1 MCLLCVTWRGS
12 SSAFEDE
19 LSIEDRK
26 TRCKNR
32 NDTHFFCRWS
42 GFSGVLAT
50 VDLMS
55 SLLSDLRWFFFL
67 FPSLSHCGKIAKWAG
82 NAAVMDNHRCMF
94 RPEVFSIY
102 CTVKPQFHNT
112 KDDSLILT
120 RGIILLKNKNHKQ
133 NHMDLKS
140 KPWTRHYTVIFNT
153 LYTWWC
159 LNPSFPFDLQRS
171 GDKAS
176 PSLQYIKKKSLW
188 SSVTTIIVAK
198 HLKGTCLLH

>member
-1 MCLLCVTWRGS
+1 MTHISFV
-12 SSAFEDE
+12 DE
-19 LSIEDRK
+19 V
-26 TRCKNR
+26 
-32 NDTHFFCRWS
+32 
-42 GFSGVLAT
+42 VLAT

-55 SLLSDLRWFFFL
+55 SLLSDLSWFFFL
-67 FPSLSHCGKIAKWAG
+67 FPSLSHCGKIAKWGG

-120 RGIILLKNKNHKQ
+120 RGIILLKNRNHKQ
-133 NHMDLKS
+133 NHLDLKS

-159 LNPSFPFDLQRS
+159 LNPSFTPIYTVKKKKVSDLQLQQ
-171 GDKAS
+171 
-176 PSLQYIKKKSLW
+176 SL
-188 SSVTTIIVAK
+188 
-198 HLKGTCLLH
+198 